1 MEEEESERTGSE
13 DTGSRE
19 RAERVMGGWVEG
31 DGDEVVVEEEE
42 KVWLDRVEKD
52 EEKEVDGE
60 VGKDGMEEEEN
71 MKVEEERG

>member
-1 MEEEESERTGSE
+1 MEEEESGRTGSE

-42 KVWLDRVEKD
+42 KV
-52 EEKEVDGE
+52 
-60 VGKDGMEEEEN
+60 
-71 MKVEEERG
+71 